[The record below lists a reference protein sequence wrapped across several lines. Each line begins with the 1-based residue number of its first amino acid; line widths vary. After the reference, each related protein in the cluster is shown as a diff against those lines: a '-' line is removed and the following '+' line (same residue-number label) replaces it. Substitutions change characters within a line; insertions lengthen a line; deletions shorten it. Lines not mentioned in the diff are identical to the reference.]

1 VHLPG
6 VARPCV
12 APVAERRGSQPART
26 RRTDGPSLPLPA
38 TRGAGIVQPATSA
51 YAGRVPLVPILLLLL
66 LVPLVIALMPL
77 ILVQRYRF
85 GVARQRARGWIVTI
99 NVVGLSLSAL
109 LFLGTAAITNIWVP
123 QAFAYAVAG
132 FATGLALGL
141 LGLALTRWE
150 PTAEALHFTPYRWL
164 VLAIMLVVSTRILY
178 GFWRAWR
185 AWGVAPDDTTW
196 LAAAG
201 VAGSLAAGAVVL
213 GYYLVYWVGVRRRL
227 QQQRVATVF
236 IEPPKRVRQ
245 RR

>member
-1 VHLPG
+1 
-6 VARPCV
+6 VASRG
-12 APVAERRGSQPART
+12 AGAQGERASHASARLGAT
-26 RRTDGPSLPLPA
+26 GPSLPLPPS
-38 TRGAGIVQPATSA
+38 RRSGIVQPATTT

-85 GVARQRARGWIVTI
+85 GVARQRARGWILTVNI
-99 NVVGLSLSAL
+99 VGLSLSAV
-109 LFLGTAAITNIWVP
+109 LFLVTAAVTNVWVP
-123 QAFAYAVAG
+123 QAFAYAIAG
-132 FATGLALGL
+132 FATGVALGL

-164 VLAIMLVVSTRILY
+164 VLSIMLVVTTRILY

-185 AWGVAPDDTTW
+185 AWGATPDDTTW

-213 GYYLVYWVGVRRRL
+213 GYYLVYWLGVRRRL

-236 IEPPKRVRQ
+236 IEPPTRARQ